1 MNKVII
7 PDEKVM
13 ITTKDSHLEEVDL
26 KREWEAITDINKID
40 IAMING
46 VVFVNIIITVIMITL
61 LIFLL
66 TSDLQDHYS

>member
-7 PDEKVM
+7 PDEKVI